1 VNGAQALVEELLGQ
15 GVSLVFGHP
24 GGAILPI
31 YDAMH
36 DSPLR
41 HVLCRHEQGASHAA
55 DGYARASGRVG
66 VCFATSGPGAT
77 NLITGLATA
86 HLDSI
91 PVVAVTGQ
99 VPTPLIGTDAF
110 QEADIVGATLPLVKH
125 SYQVRRPE
133 DLRRVVREAFHLAA
147 TGRPGPV
154 LVDMPKDIQ
163 LAEVP
168 SGDPGPVAIR
178 GYRLPAPPDPGAVA
192 AAAELC
198 RTAERPL
205 LVVGGGAAQSG
216 AADEA
221 RMLQE
226 LLGCP
231 VASTLMGLG
240 TFPGDHPAFLGMLG
254 MHGAPIAN
262 HATAQAD
269 LLIAAGIRF
278 DDRVTGD
285 PRRFAPGARIIH
297 IDVDAAEIGKIKRAD
312 VGMAADCRAALAAL
326 AEALAGSPGR
336 PRPWRPRIP
345 PDQRPHA
352 ERDHG
357 YPEQT
362 LGEGRLSGPAAV
374 RALRAACPEPV
385 TLVADVGQHQMW
397 CAQHFT
403 VRAPRRFITSGG
415 LGTMGYALPA
425 AVGVQLARPDERV
438 LCVTGDGGLQMTVQ
452 ELATVASLR
461 LPVVIAVLD
470 NGYLGMVRQWQEL
483 FFRERYAASELWNP
497 DFCRLAEAYGLP
509 AERVDSAA
517 ALEAALR
524 RAFAAG
530 GPALIDVVVAPE
542 ENTWPIVPSGA
553 AVHEML
559 MGPGAAS
566 PRPAGAPDAH

>member
-1 VNGAQALVEELLGQ
+1 VNGAQALIEELLAQ
-15 GVSLVFGHP
+15 GVDVVFGHP

-36 DSPLR
+36 GSALR
-41 HVLCRHEQGASHAA
+41 HVLCRHEQGAAHAA

-91 PVVAVTGQ
+91 PIVAVTGQ
-99 VPTPLIGTDAF
+99 VATTLIGTDAF
-110 QEADIVGATLPLVKH
+110 QEADIISATLPVVKH
-125 SYQVRRPE
+125 SYQARRPE
-133 DLRRVVREAFHLAA
+133 DLRPVLRAAFHIAA

-154 LVDMPKDIQ
+154 LVDVPKDVQ
-163 LAEVP
+163 LAPVP
-168 SGDPGPVAIR
+168 PGEPAPLPLR
-178 GYRLPAPPDPGAVA
+178 GYRLPADPLPSAVA

-198 RTAERPL
+198 RSAERPL
-205 LVVGGGAAQSG
+205 LVLGGGAAQSG

-221 RMLQE
+221 RLLQE

-240 TFPGDHPAFLGMLG
+240 VFPGDHPAHLGLLG

-285 PRRFAPGARIIH
+285 PRRFAAGARIVH
-297 IDVDAAEIGKIKRAD
+297 IDIDAAEIGKIKAAD
-312 VGMAADCRAALAAL
+312 VGIAADCRAALAAL
-326 AEALAGSPGR
+326 CEALGR
-336 PRPWRPRIP
+336 CPPRPWRPVLP
-345 PDQRPHA
+345 VGQRPHS

-357 YPEQT
+357 YPEESF
-362 LGEGRLSGPAAV
+362 GAERLSGPAAV
-374 RALRAACPEPV
+374 RALRAACSPDPV
-385 TLVADVGQHQMW
+385 TVVADVGQHQMW

-403 VRAPRRFITSGG
+403 VRAPRRFVTSGG

-425 AVGVQLARPDERV
+425 AIGVQIARPGEPV

-452 ELATVASLR
+452 ELATIASLR
-461 LPVVIAVLD
+461 LPVVVAVIN

-497 DFCRLAEAYGLP
+497 DFCRLAGAYGIA
-509 AERVDSAA
+509 AERVERADQ
-517 ALEAALR
+517 LEAAVR
-524 RAFAAG
+524 RAFASG
-530 GPALIDVVVAPE
+530 GPALLDVLVTPE

-559 MGPGAAS
+559 IGPGGPGAAG
-566 PRPAGAPDAH
+566 PAGGG